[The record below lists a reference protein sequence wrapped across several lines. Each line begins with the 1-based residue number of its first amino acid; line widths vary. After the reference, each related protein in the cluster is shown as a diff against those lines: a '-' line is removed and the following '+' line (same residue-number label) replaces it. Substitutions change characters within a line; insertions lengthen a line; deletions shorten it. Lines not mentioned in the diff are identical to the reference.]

1 MSLTERTSNRPH
13 NSLERQVER
22 MRARLDRPS
31 SLLDRGSPSNSP
43 RKT

>member
-1 MSLTERTSNRPH
+1 MSPTESTPRD
-13 NSLERQVER
+13 SLERQVER

-43 RKT
+43 RKA